1 MLSLYRDF
9 PDDEILQATLTNEA
23 AEFLFIA
30 PTAPQRSESESPY
43 SEDRTHIQ
51 LLSMGGLALRFLPN
65 GELITGDIDV
75 RYPQLFQTS
84 GGKTIWD
91 PRELADLEPFTVYR
105 ARGARHFHERSQQH
119 YVDIWEILPTI
130 ADPAMDAL
138 VAKLAAPVILN
149 SDHGP
154 LVLDRGSNTFDG
166 RAEELNVDISIWY
179 EGVDL
184 LLAEHKNLSRKF
196 KSPLKVLGK
205 VATAST
211 LDKAKRFAADKV
223 LAAANRWREDV
234 AASESRPG
242 PVAELTAEDV
252 YAALSP
258 SGIEV
263 PQRGHVAVE
272 FDDGYLFG
280 GHPVTVMVKRNG
292 TPASVE
298 LDA

>member
-9 PDDEILQATLTNEA
+9 PEDEILQTNLSNEA
-23 AEFLFIA
+23 TEFLFIA
-30 PTAPQRSESESPY
+30 STVPQRSESESPY

-51 LLSMGGLALRFLPN
+51 LMSMGGLALRFLPD

-91 PRELADLEPFTVYR
+91 PRELAALEPFTVYH

-119 YVDIWEILPTI
+119 YVDIWEILPAI

-138 VAKLAAPVILN
+138 VAKLAAPVVLN

-154 LVLDRGSNTFDG
+154 LVLDRAMGMFDG
-166 RAEELNVDISIWY
+166 RAEDLGVDISIVY
-179 EGVDL
+179 EEEEL
-184 LLAEHKNLSRKF
+184 LFAESKKKF
-196 KSPLKVLGK
+196 RSQLKVINK
-205 VATAST
+205 VVSADFLDTA
-211 LDKAKRFAADKV
+211 RCFAAKKA
-223 LAAANRWREDV
+223 LPAANSWRTEV
-234 AASESRPG
+234 AQ
-242 PVAELTAEDV
+242 AEDADTPV
-252 YAALSP
+252 SELSVEDIYAALTP
-258 SGIEV
+258 VAVVV
-263 PQRGHVAVE
+263 PQRGHIIVE

-280 GHPVTVMVKRNG
+280 GHPVTVTTKRNG
-292 TPASVE
+292 TPAGCE

>member
-1 MLSLYRDF
+1 MLSLYCDF

-30 PTAPQRSESESPY
+30 PTAPQRSKSESPY

-166 RAEELNVDISIWY
+166 RAEDLGVDIGIVY
-179 EGVDL
+179 EGEEL
-184 LLAEHKNLSRKF
+184 LLADTKKNF
-196 KSPLKVLGK
+196 KAQLKIVNK
-205 VATAST
+205 VVNAGF
-211 LDKAKRFAADKV
+211 LDKARRFAAKKA
-223 LAAANRWREDV
+223 LAAANRWRTDV
-234 AASESRPG
+234 AQ
-242 PVAELTAEDV
+242 AEGIDAPIPELSVEDV
-252 YAALSP
+252 YRAVTPVAV
-258 SGIEV
+258 EV
-263 PQRGHVAVE
+263 PQRGHIIVE

-280 GHPVTVMVKRNG
+280 GHPVTVTTRRNG
-292 TPASVE
+292 TPVGCE